1 MIMAKVVKA
10 GGKLALVLP
19 DAVSRALGLA
29 EGDEVAL
36 HELGSGAYAITRKG
50 EQIGREV
57 DEQTEGVL
65 DDSSLRVLRKL
76 ESIRFEM
83 RTPKKVGEV
92 MSAAERQ
99 VLDAL
104 VENKV
109 IGFFK
114 SAKYKDGVY
123 NIPKD
128 IYELVRAGGKKSA
141 NVAPAASA
149 AEPATAAAAS
159 SSAAYDNPEES
170 LEKLGYAIVEREH
183 EAKQLSENL
192 NPQIKSGELMGVRGF
207 DRRFYLARKGFYL
220 AVSERLE
227 KALRGKKNRTVAE
240 IAKDAKVKEDECAV
254 VLNLMREE
262 GEVLEKKR
270 GTYELA

>member
-1 MIMAKVVKA
+1 MNMAKIVKA

-19 DAVSRALGLA
+19 DAVGRALELA
-29 EGDEVAL
+29 EGDELAL

-50 EQIGREV
+50 ARIGREV
-57 DEQTEGVL
+57 DEQETGAGATKGGL
-65 DDSSLRVLRKL
+65 DDEALRVLRKL

-92 MSAAERQ
+92 MTNAERH

-114 SAKYKDGVY
+114 SAKYKEGVY

-128 IYELVRAGGKKSA
+128 IYELVRGSGKKDNA
-141 NVAPAASA
+141 APV
-149 AEPATAAAAS
+149 TAAGAS

-170 LEKLGYAIVEREH
+170 LEKLGYAIVEREQD
-183 EAKQLSENL
+183 AKLLSERL

-207 DRRFYLARKGFYL
+207 DRRFYLARKGFYV

-227 KALRGKKNRTVAE
+227 KALRGKKSRTVPE
-240 IAKDAKVKEDECAV
+240 IAHDAKVKEDECAV

>member
-1 MIMAKVVKA
+1 MAKVAKV

-19 DAVSRALGLA
+19 DSVSGEMGLK
-29 EGDEVAL
+29 EGDELAL
-36 HELGSGAYAITRKG
+36 HELSAGAYAITRKG
-50 EQIGREV
+50 AQIGREV
-57 DEQTEGVL
+57 DEQAGEGAAKGGL
-65 DDSSLRVLRKL
+65 DDAALRVLRKL
-76 ESIRFEM
+76 ESIRFEQ
-83 RTPKKVGEV
+83 RTPKQVGEI
-92 MSAAERQ
+92 MTSAERQ

-104 VENKV
+104 VENKI

-128 IYELVRAGGKKSA
+128 IYELVRGGGKKV
-141 NVAPAASA
+141 VAEVP
-149 AEPATAAAAS
+149 AS
-159 SSAAYDNPEES
+159 SAYTNPEES
-170 LEKLGYAIVEREH
+170 LEKLGYTIVEREQD
-183 EAKQLSENL
+183 AKMLSEKL

-207 DRRFYLARKGFYL
+207 DSRFYLARKGFYI
-220 AVSERLE
+220 AISERLE
-227 KALRGKKNRTVAE
+227 KAMRGKKNRTAAE
-240 IAKDAKVKEDECAV
+240 IAKDAKVKEDECSV